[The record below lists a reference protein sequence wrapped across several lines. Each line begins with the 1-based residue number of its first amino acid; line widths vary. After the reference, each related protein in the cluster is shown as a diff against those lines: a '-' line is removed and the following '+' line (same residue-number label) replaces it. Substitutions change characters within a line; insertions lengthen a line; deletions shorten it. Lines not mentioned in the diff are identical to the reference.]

1 MSTRINHNILAM
13 TAQRAIYNTQLD
25 LDRAVNRLSTGIR
38 INAAWDDP
46 AGLSISER
54 FRAQIASLT
63 MAERNAHY
71 NINLLSTAEGALGG
85 INGMLVRMR
94 ALAIEAA
101 NGAMAAE
108 DRQALDIEFQQLKS
122 EITRIANTTNYAGIY
137 LLDGSYSTVNPNGLK
152 FHIGTYNISGE
163 DYYYVPFN
171 SMQASDLGITAL
183 NLLTTASAQASL
195 NPIDLAIQS
204 KDTERSRLGAFVNR
218 LQYTV
223 RNLQASREND
233 TASESMVRDADIAEE
248 MSEFIRAQILM
259 QSGIAMLSQANMIPQ
274 IVAGL
279 IG

>member
-1 MSTRINHNILAM
+1 MSTRINHNILSM

-25 LDRAVNRLSTGIR
+25 LDRAVSRLSTGIR

-54 FRAQIASLT
+54 FRAQIASIT

-71 NINLLSTAEGALGG
+71 NVNLLSTAEGALSG

-94 ALAIEAA
+94 ALAIEAS
-101 NGAMAAE
+101 NGAMASE

-137 LLDGSYSTVNPNGLK
+137 LLDGSFSAVNPNGLK
-152 FHIGTYNISGE
+152 FHIGTYNVSGE

-171 SMQASDLGITAL
+171 SMQASDLGITPL
-183 NLLTTASAQASL
+183 NLLTTAAAQSAL
-195 NPIDLAIQS
+195 DPIDLAIQS
-204 KDTERSRLGAFVNR
+204 KDLERSRLGAYVNR
-218 LQYTV
+218 LQYTIK
-223 RNLQASREND
+223 NLQAAHQND
-233 TASESMVRDADIAEE
+233 VASESMVRDADIAVE

-259 QSGIAMLSQANMIPQ
+259 QSGISMLSQANMIPQ
-274 IVAGL
+274 IVAQL